1 MATKMKITDLKK
13 VLKNA
18 DKDELEMLICELYKK
33 DGFAEIL
40 INCKLFGDEFE
51 KQILTE
57 YKDKMEMI
65 FFPNNLSRGFSLSG
79 AKKLIADYKK
89 ISNNSQYLLD
99 LTLYYVECGTDFT
112 NSFGDID
119 MPFYNSLMSVFDKFT
134 EELYKQDDEKMY
146 LLFKDRLA
154 RLSNDVGSI
163 GWGYCDYM
171 QEEILNLEC
180 FFMEEEDND

>member
-18 DKDELEMLICELYKK
+18 DKDELEMLIC
-33 DGFAEIL
+33 
-40 INCKLFGDEFE
+40 
-51 KQILTE
+51 
-57 YKDKMEMI
+57 
-65 FFPNNLSRGFSLSG
+65 
-79 AKKLIADYKK
+79 
-89 ISNNSQYLLD
+89 
-99 LTLYYVECGTDFT
+99 
-112 NSFGDID
+112 
-119 MPFYNSLMSVFDKFT
+119 
-134 EELYKQDDEKMY
+134 ELYKQDDEKMY